1 MVEKNK
7 TKIKGFTLIEVLAS
21 MAIFLVLSV
30 SLVVLFTN
38 SINTQTAIL
47 QNQQLLNESGHAME
61 YMYKAIRMAYRDDG
75 YLGNVAG
82 SCTGTANFN
91 YNASAGNS
99 IYFLGYDNP
108 SATYKCI
115 KFYLDTADNKI
126 KIKKSTDAGMTY
138 TSADAASAM
147 DLTSNQ
153 VKINS
158 GGLSFSV
165 SGDSAGNQP
174 KVTIMMDM
182 LSTSKRVSPIPEI
195 IIQTTA
201 SQRNLNLGP

>member
-1 MVEKNK
+1 MVKKNK
-7 TKIKGFTLIEVLAS
+7 SKIKGFTLVEVLAS

-38 SINTQTAIL
+38 SINTQARIL
-47 QNQQLLNESGHAME
+47 QNQQLLNESSHAME

-82 SCTGTANFN
+82 SCTGTANLN
-91 YNASAGNS
+91 YNVSNGT

-115 KFYLDTADNKI
+115 KFYLDTSDNKI
-126 KIKKSTDAGMTY
+126 KVKKSTDAGMTY
-138 TSADAASAM
+138 GSADAATAM
-147 DLTSNQ
+147 ELTSSQ
-153 VKINS
+153 VKISS

-165 SGDSAGNQP
+165 SGDSTGNQP